1 MQDIMFEIIK
11 YTPEY
16 RQQWNEYVAKA
27 RNATFLFYRNYMDYH
42 SDRFKDYSLLFFKKG
57 KLHSILPAHQVGKTL
72 CSHFGLTYGGL
83 IMNIHV
89 TISDVC
95 QLFEEL
101 NVYLRLQGFEKVQY
115 RPIPWIYHLH
125 PSEEDLYAI
134 FWKCK
139 AYLSLRN
146 IGTTIFM
153 QQKLRWRKDHLR
165 RLKKAHQNGVTVVR
179 DASLSEFWE
188 VLNENLEKRFG
199 AKPVHTLQEM
209 ELLKSRFPEN
219 IIQYNAYRNGHII
232 GGLTFYI
239 TQQVVHGQYSSTN
252 DEGKEFGAMEAIYE
266 RIMYHDYPDYPYLDF
281 GSSTEQQGAWINEGL
296 IAHKEG
302 YGGRG
307 VVYDTYEW
315 TV

>member
-1 MQDIMFEIIK
+1 MFEIK
-11 YTPEY
+11 RYSNADKEA
-16 RQQWNEYVAKA
+16 WNAYVEQA
-27 RNATFLFYRNYMDYH
+27 RNATFLFNRNYMDYH
-42 SDRFKDYSLLFFKKG
+42 SDRFKDHSLMFYKNR
-57 KLHSILPAHQVGKTL
+57 KLHSLLPAHQVGQTL

-89 TISDVC
+89 TISEVC

-101 NVYLRLQGFEKVQY
+101 NVYLRQQGFEKVQY

-165 RLKKAHQNGVTVVR
+165 RLRKAHQNGVTVVR

-266 RIMYHDYPDYPYLDF
+266 QIMYYDYPDYPYLDF

>member
-16 RQQWNEYVAKA
+16 RQQWDAYVAKA

-57 KLHSILPAHQVGKTL
+57 KIHSILPAHQVGKTL

-281 GSSTEQQGAWINEGL
+281 GSSTEQQGAWLNEGL

>member
-1 MQDIMFEIIK
+1 MFEIIK

-16 RQQWNEYVAKA
+16 RQQWDAYVAKA

-101 NVYLRLQGFEKVQY
+101 NVYLRLQGFEEVQY

-139 AYLSLRN
+139 AHLSLRN

-153 QQKLRWRKDHLR
+153 QQNLRWRKDHLR
-165 RLKKAHQNGVTVVR
+165 RLKKAHQNGVPVVR

-232 GGLTFYI
+232 GGLTF
-239 TQQVVHGQYSSTN
+239 
-252 DEGKEFGAMEAIYE
+252 
-266 RIMYHDYPDYPYLDF
+266 
-281 GSSTEQQGAWINEGL
+281 
-296 IAHKEG
+296 
-302 YGGRG
+302 
-307 VVYDTYEW
+307 
-315 TV
+315 

>member
-16 RQQWNEYVAKA
+16 RQQWDEYVAKA

-139 AYLSLRN
+139 AFAL
-146 IGTTIFM
+146 
-153 QQKLRWRKDHLR
+153 
-165 RLKKAHQNGVTVVR
+165 
-179 DASLSEFWE
+179 
-188 VLNENLEKRFG
+188 
-199 AKPVHTLQEM
+199 
-209 ELLKSRFPEN
+209 
-219 IIQYNAYRNGHII
+219 
-232 GGLTFYI
+232 
-239 TQQVVHGQYSSTN
+239 YSSSN
-252 DEGKEFGAMEAIYE
+252 ID
-266 RIMYHDYPDYPYLDF
+266 R
-281 GSSTEQQGAWINEGL
+281 
-296 IAHKEG
+296 
-302 YGGRG
+302 
-307 VVYDTYEW
+307 
-315 TV
+315 